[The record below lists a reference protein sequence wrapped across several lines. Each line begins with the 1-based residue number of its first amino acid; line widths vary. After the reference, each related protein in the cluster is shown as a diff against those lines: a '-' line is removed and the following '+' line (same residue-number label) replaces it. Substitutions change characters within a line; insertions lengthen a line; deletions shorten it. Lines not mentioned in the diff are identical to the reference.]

1 MLNKKTQIFG
11 RLICKYS
18 LPLDEVEE
26 LNNVYDEHKKELI
39 SNGARLVGRI
49 ESELEITR
57 LLPKTKIFNNIA
69 ACMDDY
75 METLY
80 KTGEALRDPPEQ
92 HLKRKF
98 DILSCWIN
106 DMVEGEYNPPHTH
119 HDGRGWSTVLFL
131 KVPEFINEGGFKGQ
145 LHKFRDGQIGFTSV
159 DGTNTLWLEP
169 KVGDFYIF
177 EAIHQHSVNPFKTR
191 NKEDVRRS
199 MSFNFLKID
208 IEEDSEDV

>member
-57 LLPKTKIFNNIA
+57 
-69 ACMDDY
+69 
-75 METLY
+75 
-80 KTGEALRDPPEQ
+80 
-92 HLKRKF
+92 
-98 DILSCWIN
+98 LSCWIN

-191 NKEDVRRS
+191 NKKDVRRS